1 MSIYLGSFVGL
12 LIIGC
17 AHLFVRQAFATEHL
31 RQVLIHL
38 LTGVAVAYAFV
49 DVFPHL
55 ASMQTKL
62 DAATGSSIFVY
73 LAHHAY
79 LMALLGFL
87 VYLGIETSLIDVPPG
102 AEIRWRHLL
111 IVVSMM
117 LYGFLVGY
125 MLSEQPTHR
134 PEPAVLFGIAMA
146 AHWLG
151 LNYANREWNP
161 EAYDRYFRYLL
172 LASTALGWLTGIF
185 FELTDA
191 TYALWFAY
199 LAGGIVA
206 VAVAT
211 DLPHV
216 SSTRAFGA
224 FSVGAVMYSALI
236 LIIEAYRAL

>member
-1 MSIYLGSFVGL
+1 MAVYLGSFAGL
-12 LIIGC
+12 LVIAC
-17 AHLFVRQAFATEHL
+17 AHLFVRQIFGVAKS
-31 RQVLIHL
+31 RQMLIHL
-38 LTGVAVAYAFV
+38 LTGVAIAYAFI

-55 ASMQTKL
+55 ASMQNTL
-62 DAATGSSIFVY
+62 EAATGSSMFVY

-87 VYLGIETSLIDVPPG
+87 VYLGVETSLIDTPPD
-102 AEIRWRHLL
+102 ASVRWRHLL
-111 IVVSMM
+111 IVASMM

-134 PEPAVLFGIAMA
+134 PEPVMLFAIAMA

-151 LNYANREWNP
+151 LNFANRELNP
-161 EAYDRYFRYLL
+161 DAYDRYFRYFL
-172 LASTALGWLTGIF
+172 LASTTLGWLTGIF
-185 FELTDA
+185 FELSDA

-206 VAVAT
+206 VGVAT

-216 SSTRAFGA
+216 DSIRAFAA
-224 FSVGAVMYSALI
+224 FSVGALLFCALI
-236 LIIEAYRAL
+236 LMLEATRA